1 MKKVK
6 LVFLSLLVIFMVMTQ
21 HKVSYNNGECVT
33 PVETICSERG
43 GGGVIYPPPIWA
55 PRI

>member
-6 LVFLSLLVIFMVMTQ
+6 LVFLSLLVIFLVMTQ
-21 HKVSYNNGECVT
+21 HKISYNNAECVT
-33 PVETICSERG
+33 SVETICSEKG
-43 GGGVIYPPPIWA
+43 GGGVIYPPPIWS